1 MSKTYILEPEV
12 PGGLGPR
19 TQMDRAVHPPRVQSL
34 HFVFDGWFGDQLVE
48 SFPCYLVT
56 PNLAESLTAAGVTG
70 FVIAEA
76 EVEASDQFKEMYP
89 DRSIPPFKWLRV
101 VGIAGESDIYIT
113 SDNRL
118 AGSQKV
124 VDAVLATSPSTF
136 EYHEMNPLA
145 NQ

>member
-19 TQMDRAVHPPRVQSL
+19 NQMDRTVHPPRVQAL
-34 HFVFDGWFGDQLVE
+34 HFVFDGWLGDQLVE

-56 PNLAESLTAAGVTG
+56 PDLAESLSAAGVTG
-70 FVIAEA
+70 FDLAEA
-76 EVEASDQFKEMYP
+76 EVETSDQFKEMYP
-89 DRSIPPFKWLRV
+89 NRSIPPFKWLRV
-101 VGIAGESDIYIT
+101 VGVAGESDIYIT

-124 VDAVLATSPSTF
+124 VDAIMATRPTAL
-136 EYHEMNPLA
+136 EYREA
-145 NQ
+145 R

>member
-19 TQMDRAVHPPRVQSL
+19 TQMDRTVHPPRVQAL
-34 HFVFDGWFGDQLVE
+34 HFVFDGWLGDQLVE

-56 PNLAESLTAAGVTG
+56 PDLAESLSAAGVTG
-70 FVIAEA
+70 FDLAEA
-76 EVEASDQFKEMYP
+76 EVETSDQFKEMYP
-89 DRSIPPFKWLRV
+89 NRSIPPFKWLRV
-101 VGIAGESDIYIT
+101 VGVAGESDIYIT

-124 VDAVLATSPSTF
+124 VDAIMATRPTAL
-136 EYHEMNPLA
+136 EYREA
-145 NQ
+145 R